1 MCVQP
6 ARKLVIFCYAMFEA
20 LGEALQR
27 VSAVGAARGGER
39 LLVVHFPK
47 EQQGHP
53 RLADGGVSGA
63 EVVVVADPVSK
74 GSVHLGHG
82 DMLPRYGEGV
92 ALGLFDLLPPGTNVN
107 SVAGEAVPA
116 H

>member
-6 ARKLVIFCYAMFEA
+6 ARKLVIFCYATFEA

-27 VSAVGAARGGER
+27 VGAVGAARGGER
-39 LLVVHFPK
+39 LLVIHFPK
-47 EQQGHP
+47 KQQCHP
-53 RLADGGVSGA
+53 GLADGGVSGA
-63 EVVVVADPVSK
+63 EVVVVANPISK

-82 DMLPRYGEGV
+82 YMLPWYGEGV

-107 SVAGEAVPA
+107 SVAREAVPV